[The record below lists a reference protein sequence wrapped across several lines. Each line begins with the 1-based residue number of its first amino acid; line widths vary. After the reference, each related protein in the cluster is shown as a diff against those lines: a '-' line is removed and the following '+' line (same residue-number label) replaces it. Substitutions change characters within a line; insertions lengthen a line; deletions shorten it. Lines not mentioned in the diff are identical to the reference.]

1 MPAFELRHVTTYR
14 YLAPVTLGDHRLML
28 RPRDSH
34 DLRLIEAYLTLSPP
48 PTATS
53 WQHDALGNSIALVRF
68 GGRTTELRIESLLR
82 LEHFASGAPPPIAFH
97 ARTLPVAYTQD
108 EIADLGRSH
117 ERHHDDP
124 DHVIDAW
131 ARRYL
136 TQPFT
141 TAGEPPD
148 TARVL
153 EAMTRDIHA
162 SFEYVPRDAYGTR
175 DPLET
180 LRLRSGTC
188 RDFALLMME
197 GVRSLGLAA
206 RFVSGYVYD
215 PASAAA
221 GAEVV
226 GSGTT
231 HAWLQV
237 YLPGAGWIEYD
248 PTNANVGGAGLI
260 RVAVT
265 REPQHA
271 VPVSGS
277 FTGRPGDALPV
288 AVEVTITRVPD
299 PRISPPP
306 APETVVAAG

>member
-1 MPAFELRHVTTYR
+1 
-14 YLAPVTLGDHRLML
+14 ML

-48 PTATS
+48 PAATR
-53 WQHDALGNSIALVRF
+53 WQHDALGNSIAVVRF
-68 GGRTTELRIESLLR
+68 AARAGELRIESLLR
-82 LEHFASGAPPPIAFH
+82 LEHFAGTETPPIAAH
-97 ARTLPVAYTQD
+97 AQSLPIAYTRD

-117 ERHHDDP
+117 ERHHADP
-124 DHVIDAW
+124 DHVVDAW
-131 ARRYL
+131 ARRFL
-136 TQPFT
+136 TPPF
-141 TAGEPPD
+141 AAEGEPPA

-162 SFEYVPRDAYGTR
+162 SFEYVQRDAYGTR

-197 GVRSLGLAA
+197 ALRSLGLAA

-215 PASAAA
+215 PERVAA
-221 GAEVV
+221 GAEIV
-226 GSGTT
+226 GSGST
-231 HAWLQV
+231 HAWVQV
-237 YLPGAGWIEYD
+237 YLPGAGWVEYD
-248 PTNANVGGAGLI
+248 PTNGKVGGAGLL

-265 REPQHA
+265 REPGHA

-277 FTGRPGDALPV
+277 FIGLPDDALPMV
-288 AVEVTITRVPD
+288 VEVTIRRVAE
-299 PRISPPP
+299 PRVSPPP
-306 APETVVAAG
+306 APETVVAAR